1 MGERRGNRF
10 YPHARLSAS
19 GTFAPEIGKLLEIVD
34 GAVNRGHFAKTEI
47 YQTFRCC
54 ELLFWKG
61 SWDKVE
67 EVASQ
72 VIATGVGSRS
82 TLRLYRMW
90 IEALRAN
97 YNFIGLKSLARHL
110 LSLRH
115 ASEKFVPLAAM
126 ALSYTGERRFSSK
139 ILKTLNSRTSAKSI
153 LMIEACAVYQAESP
167 RRALRERGLQY
178 LQALNVKNQ
187 SNYFLARNYLIY
199 ALEND
204 YLEEASKAFE
214 MVHDRFPRCPE
225 PFWGAARLALAQ
237 GHWSEAACVL
247 QELVADHPDNVDAL
261 IALASCFE
269 KNGDLLAA
277 RDILTSSSGLF
288 DDGDYDYVA
297 MLATVN
303 RRLHQRYG
311 MQEYR
316 DEAVRYFTLAIQSA
330 ERIGIS
336 EAPLHV
342 ALNEL
347 GVRHQASSSASHAQ
361 EGLLRD
367 ADPLSA
373 SPKAWILSVDD
384 QDVSHLKR
392 YDSLLMRSPGAVKK
406 GDIVL
411 VARRFGSDDW
421 RGAEQQVVAVMSA
434 MSDVTPDSR
443 YGFAVCVGRFQALEN
458 PLDLNLGK
466 ETTAL
471 VDFFGCENFSAQT
484 PVFFLDAD
492 PGTSERVVRAV
503 EHSLRQVFPNEASQH
518 AI

>member
-1 MGERRGNRF
+1 MSERRGNRF

-19 GTFAPEIGKLLEIVD
+19 GTFAPEISKLLEIVE
-34 GAVNRGHFAKTEI
+34 GAVARGQFSKTEV
-47 YQTFRCC
+47 YQAIRCC

-67 EVASQ
+67 EVTSQ

-90 IEALRAN
+90 IEALRSN
-97 YNFIGLKSLARHL
+97 YNFSGLKTLARHL

-115 ASEKFVPLAAM
+115 ASQKFVPLAAM
-126 ALSYTGERRFSSK
+126 ALAYTGERRFSSK
-139 ILKTLNSRTSAKSI
+139 ILKTLNSTSSSRSI
-153 LMIEACAVYQAESP
+153 LMIEASAVFQAESP
-167 RRALRERGLQY
+167 RRELRERGLQY
-178 LQALNVKNQ
+178 LQALNIKNQ

-214 MVHDRFPRCPE
+214 MVHERFPRCPE

-247 QELVADHPDNVDAL
+247 QELVADHPDNADAL

-277 RDILTSSSGLF
+277 RDILTSSSNLF
-288 DDGDYDYVA
+288 DEGDYDYVA

-303 RRLHQRYG
+303 KRLHVRYG

-316 DEAVRYFTLAIQSA
+316 NEAVRCFTAAIRCA
-330 ERIGIS
+330 EKIGIS
-336 EAPLHV
+336 EAPLYV
-342 ALNEL
+342 ALNDL
-347 GVRHQASSSASHAQ
+347 GVRSQNAPRAIRGHD
-361 EGLLRD
+361 GVLRES
-367 ADPLSA
+367 DPYGV
-373 SPKAWILSVDD
+373 SPKAWILSLDD
-384 QDVSHLKR
+384 QDVSHLKK
-392 YDSLLMRSPGAVKK
+392 YDSLLIRSPGAVKK
-406 GDIVL
+406 GDLVL

-443 YGFAVCVGRFQALEN
+443 YGFAVCVGRFQELEN
-458 PLDLNLGK
+458 PIDLNLGK

-471 VDFFGCENFSAQT
+471 VDFFGCENFSAQS

-492 PGTSERVVRAV
+492 PGTSERMVRAV
-503 EHSLRQVFPNEASQH
+503 EHSLRLVHPLEAAQH
-518 AI
+518 AV